1 MFKKFFKKEPIELL
15 KEKQKEMQEKI
26 ERISAVIEGL
36 EKLDIRGYE
45 KELWTKISKLK
56 NSPGSIKEIEH
67 LLEEIT
73 KQREKERKEI
83 EKLASEIEK
92 LVERINPGIKNP
104 EFLAALKVITELELP
119 KILEQFQD
127 GEIFYSETK
136 EKLLTLQEQVE
147 ILSTN
152 IPEEESYYQ
161 ILGVSEDASPKEIK
175 KAYREKIKDYHPDQ
189 FQGSKKWVIEEAE
202 EMTEKINEAYDTLG
216 DSQKRK
222 EYDEKIGVRR

>member
-83 EKLASEIEK
+83 EKLASEINQLIEK
-92 LVERINPGIKNP
+92 VTPGIKKP
-104 EFLAALKVITELELP
+104 EFLAALKVIIELELP
-119 KILEQFQD
+119 KILQQFQAR
-127 GEIFYSETK
+127 EIFYPETK
-136 EKLLTLQEQVE
+136 ENLLTLQEQVK
-147 ILSTN
+147 ILSTG

-161 ILGVSEDASPKEIK
+161 ILEVSEDASQEEIK
-175 KAYREKIKDYHPDQ
+175 KAYIEKIKDYHPDQ
-189 FQGSKKWVIEEAE
+189 FQGSKKWIIEKAV
-202 EMTEKINEAYDTLG
+202 EMTKRINEAYVTLG
-216 DSQKRK
+216 DPQKRK
-222 EYDEKIGVRR
+222 EYDEKIGIRR

>member
-15 KEKQKEMQEKI
+15 KEKRKEMQEGI
-26 ERISAVIEGL
+26 ERISAVIKGL

-45 KELWTKISKLK
+45 KELWIKISKLK
-56 NSPGSIKEIEH
+56 NSPGSIKEIGH

-73 KQREKERKEI
+73 KQREEERKEI
-83 EKLASEIEK
+83 EKLASEIKK
-92 LVERINPGIKNP
+92 LIERVSSGIKNP
-104 EFLAALKVITELELP
+104 EFLAALKVIIGLELP
-119 KILEQFQD
+119 EILEQFQD
-127 GEIFYSETK
+127 GEILYPETK

-147 ILSTN
+147 ILSAN